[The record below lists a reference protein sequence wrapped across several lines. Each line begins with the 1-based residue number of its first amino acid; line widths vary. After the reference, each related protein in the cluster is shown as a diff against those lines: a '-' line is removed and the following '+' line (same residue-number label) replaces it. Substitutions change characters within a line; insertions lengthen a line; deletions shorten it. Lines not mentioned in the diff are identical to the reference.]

1 MKPLL
6 DVQDLTIG
14 FDSYAGRVT
23 AVNNIKFQL
32 FPGEALGIV
41 GESGCGKSATAQAI
55 MRLISTPPGRY
66 LNGRILFNDLDLLK
80 VPESQLETI
89 RGNEISMVFQDP
101 MTSFNPVLTIGRQ
114 IAESLELHHALTKI
128 DALNQA
134 VEMLRLVGIPA
145 PEQRIRAYPHQFSG
159 GMRQRA
165 MIAMALACHPK
176 LLIAD
181 EPTTALDVT
190 IQAQILD
197 LLKKVQTDYATAI
210 IYISH
215 DLGTVAQLCSRVLVM
230 YAGKIIE
237 AGLVQDI
244 FHRPS
249 HPYTRGLLK
258 SMPRLNT
265 PQRQRLTAIAGQPP
279 DLLQPPSGCPFHP
292 RCSHAMKVC
301 AEHYPGT
308 TKLTPAHQVNCWLQH
323 PEAPKLEH
331 EVELR

>member
-265 PQRQRLTAIAGQPP
+265 PQKQRLTAIAGQPP
-279 DLLQPPSGCPFHP
+279 DLLQPPPGCPFHP
-292 RCSHAMKVC
+292 RCCHAMKVC

-323 PEAPKLEH
+323 PETPKLEH